1 MEGVD
6 PEKENE
12 QDKKRNA
19 CIYACEK
26 NNVDML

>member
-19 CIYACEK
+19 YIYACEK